1 MATEKRKSNQ
11 TANRQGLTKEEDG
24 AMIKKMTAKEAE
36 DFMNEM
42 VQVGIE
48 PDRIMQE
55 LREDLLPKIQAGK
68 DSKEDRERTTENISK
83 ALIISGLDNHYP
95 LAETV
100 EQRYRPLVIEFARG
114 LVQEYNCQTPSEKAL
129 AQVVVGAYARILEY
143 SRSLQACGKTD
154 WFSHERNGFCSMLS
168 KELDR
173 ANRHFVTALTT
184 LKQIR
189 TPSLQINV
197 RTRAAFVAQNQQ
209 LNVNN
214 PGKDSS
220 QENENVETK

>member
-1 MATEKRKSNQ
+1 MITKKPKSKERRKRLNLTEK
-11 TANRQGLTKEEDG
+11 EDG
-24 AMIKKMTAKEAE
+24 SIVKKMTAKEAE
-36 DFMNEM
+36 DFMNEI
-42 VQVGIE
+42 VCVGIE

-55 LREDLLPKIQAGK
+55 LREDLLPKIRAGK
-68 DSKEDRERTTENISK
+68 DSKKDRERTTENISK

-143 SRSLQACGKTD
+143 SRSLQACGRTD
-154 WFSHERNGFCSMLS
+154 WFSHERNGFYSMLS

-189 TPSLQINV
+189 TPSLHINV
-197 RTRAAFVAQNQQ
+197 RTKAAFVAQNQQ
-209 LNVNN
+209 LNVN
-214 PGKDSS
+214 PSGKNSS
-220 QENENVETK
+220 QENEKVEIK